1 MGRFF
6 KLGSRFFGR
15 GSGKYRVGSCVIFG
29 IFSVIFVFS
38 AGCMPQYKAPR
49 TKVSLES
56 PRYRPLDPLARIY
69 VPSKSTGTNSATRPT
84 NRSVPKITGSMMVV
98 DAGHGGDDPGAPGR
112 GGLPEKQI
120 VLMIANRLADELRAC
135 GARVIQTRRDD
146 RYVSLDGRVAI
157 SNRYRPNLFVSI
169 HADAAENRS
178 VAGTTIYVERNA
190 TSKTLR
196 IAQSINRVLKEA
208 GFECRGIRRQDFR
221 VLKNNNHPAVL
232 IECGY
237 LTNDQ
242 EAAKLNSSWYR
253 NKIARTIA
261 RGIAEYFGGR

>member
-1 MGRFF
+1 MERFL
-6 KLGSRFFGR
+6 KLGSKVFSR
-15 GSGKYRVGSCVIFG
+15 GLGKYRIGSCVIFG
-29 IFSVIFVFS
+29 IFSVIFIFS
-38 AGCMPQYKAPR
+38 VGCMPQYNTRR
-49 TKVSLES
+49 TKVSLEP
-56 PRYRPLDPLARIY
+56 PRYRPLDPLPRTY
-69 VPSKSTGTNSATRPT
+69 VPSNSTRTNSATRPT
-84 NRSVPKITGSMMVV
+84 NGSLPKITGSIVV
-98 DAGHGGDDPGAPGR
+98 DAGHGGDDPGASGR

-135 GARVIQTRRDD
+135 GARVVQTRRDD

-169 HADAAENRS
+169 HADAAENQL
-178 VAGTTIYVERNA
+178 ATGTTIYVERNA
-190 TSKTLR
+190 TLKTLR
-196 IAQSINRVLKEA
+196 FAQSINRALKGA

-221 VLKNNNHPAVL
+221 VLKDNNYPAIL

-242 EAAKLNSSWYR
+242 EAAQLNSSWYR